1 MYLDTQCFV
10 LGLEK
15 FKGVISTNRGVYVL
29 QELLL
34 KNEKEVYLFVRNYW
48 WGITDSF

>member
-15 FKGVISTNRGVYVL
+15 FKGVISKIRGVSVV

-34 KNEKEVYLFVRNYW
+34 KNKKAVYLFVRNY
-48 WGITDSF
+48 